1 MFGKLTSFLRARSKA
16 RKLAHYA
23 IPDDLWGQTVAA
35 LPFVQRY
42 GEADLTALRELAT
55 LFIANKEY
63 STAHDM
69 ELTDEMVV
77 SVAAQAC
84 VPILKLGIE
93 WYRGWHGIV
102 LYPGEFVI
110 RKTIQ
115 EDVGFED
122 IGLVHGVEEEASG
135 EAWEHG
141 PVILSWPDVASPGA
155 GLDAHHGEHELPVDT
170 YNVVIHEFAHKLD
183 MLNGEA
189 DGVPP
194 FSRVLHPGVDAEQWA
209 ETFLSE
215 YDTFAEAC
223 DALPDHIWDDPNR
236 LPPRLQVIDPYGC
249 EAPSEFFAVASEAFF
264 VEPVGLRRQWPTLYD
279 ALAQFYRQNPAVNA
293 ASDT

>member
-1 MFGKLTSFLRARSKA
+1 MFGKLSSFLRARSRE

-23 IPDDLWGQTVAA
+23 IPDDLWARTVAA

-42 GEADLTALRELAT
+42 DAQDLAALRELAT

-63 STAHDM
+63 STAHEL

-77 SVAAQAC
+77 SVAVQAC

-102 LYPGEFVI
+102 LYPGEFLI
-110 RKTIQ
+110 RKTV
-115 EDVGFED
+115 EDE

-141 PVILSWPDVASPGA
+141 PVILSWQDVSTPGA
-155 GLDAHHGEHELPVDT
+155 GLDTGSDS

-183 MLNGEA
+183 MLDGEP

-194 FSRVLHPGVDAEQWA
+194 FSRVLHPAIDAEQWA
-209 ETFLSE
+209 ESLLTE
-215 YDTFAEAC
+215 YDAFADACEAQP
-223 DALPDHIWDDPNR
+223 DAAWDHPER
-236 LPPRLQVIDPYGC
+236 LPPRLRVIDPYGC
-249 EAPSEFFAVASEAFF
+249 EAPSEFFAVASESFF
-264 VEPVGLRRQWPTLYD
+264 VDPRGLHDHWPTLYGV
-279 ALAQFYRQNPAVNA
+279 LAQFYRQNPAERCE
-293 ASDT
+293 

>member
-1 MFGKLTSFLRARSKA
+1 
-16 RKLAHYA
+16 
-23 IPDDLWGQTVAA
+23 
-35 LPFVQRY
+35 
-42 GEADLTALRELAT
+42 LRELAT

-110 RKTIQ
+110 RKTV
-115 EDVGFED
+115 EDVD
-122 IGLVHGVEEEASG
+122 RHRSHGVEEEASG

-155 GLDAHHGEHELPVDT
+155 GLDAHH
-170 YNVVIHEFAHKLD
+170 
-183 MLNGEA
+183 
-189 DGVPP
+189 
-194 FSRVLHPGVDAEQWA
+194 
-209 ETFLSE
+209 
-215 YDTFAEAC
+215 
-223 DALPDHIWDDPNR
+223 
-236 LPPRLQVIDPYGC
+236 
-249 EAPSEFFAVASEAFF
+249 ASC
-264 VEPVGLRRQWPTLYD
+264 R
-279 ALAQFYRQNPAVNA
+279 
-293 ASDT
+293 

>member
-1 MFGKLTSFLRARSKA
+1 MFGKLTSFLRARSKE

-23 IPDDLWGQTVAA
+23 IPDELWTHTVAA
-35 LPFVQRY
+35 LPFIQRY
-42 GEADLTALRELAT
+42 GEADLAALRELAT

-77 SVAAQAC
+77 SVAVQAC

-110 RKTIQ
+110 RKTVQ
-115 EDVGFED
+115 EDIGFED

-141 PVILSWPDVASPGA
+141 PVILSWQDVATPGA
-155 GLDAHHGEHELPVDT
+155 GLPADHSLPADT

-183 MLNGEA
+183 MLDGEA

-194 FSRVLHPGVDAEQWA
+194 FSRVLHPGIDPEQWA
-209 ETFLSE
+209 ETFLTE
-215 YDTFAEAC
+215 YDAFAEAC
-223 DALPDHIWDDPNR
+223 DAISDHAWEHPER

-249 EAPSEFFAVASEAFF
+249 EAPSEFFAVASETFF
-264 VEPVGLRRQWPTLYD
+264 VEPTGLQRHWPTLYA
-279 ALAQFYRQNPAVNA
+279 ALAQFYRQDPAERA
-293 ASDT
+293 AKVA

>member
-1 MFGKLTSFLRARSKA
+1 MFGKLSSYLRARSRE

-23 IPDDLWGQTVAA
+23 IPDDLWARTVAA

-42 GEADLTALRELAT
+42 GTDDLAALRELAT
-55 LFIANKEY
+55 LFIATKEY
-63 STAHDM
+63 STAHEL

-77 SVAAQAC
+77 GVAVQAC

-102 LYPGEFVI
+102 LYPGEFLI
-110 RKTIQ
+110 RKTV
-115 EDVGFED
+115 EDD

-141 PVILSWPDVASPGA
+141 PVILSWQDVSMPGS
-155 GLDAHHGEHELPVDT
+155 GIGNGSDS

-183 MLNGEA
+183 MLDGEP

-194 FSRVLHPGVDAEQWA
+194 FSRVLHPGIDAEQWA
-209 ETFLSE
+209 ESLLTQ
-215 YDTFAEAC
+215 YDVFADACEAVP
-223 DALPDHIWDDPNR
+223 DASWDHPER
-236 LPPRLQVIDPYGC
+236 LPPRLRVIDPYGC
-249 EAPSEFFAVASEAFF
+249 EAPSEFFAVASESFF
-264 VEPVGLRRQWPTLYD
+264 VDPEGLRAHWPVLYEV
-279 ALAQFYRQNPAVNA
+279 LSQFYRQDPAW
-293 ASDT
+293 SDA